1 MQILGNL
8 LKKGTG
14 RYVGFFLRFPHFLV
28 LLAPQQGTWRRCPAL
43 QQPSRTMRP
52 PLRMRVTAQQR
63 RETVGLGPASPGML
77 LCRPGFSYER
87 VIKFHPRPLSFLAL
101 LLVNCSVVSDSL

>member
-63 RETVGLGPASPGML
+63 RDTVGLGPASPGTL
-77 LCRPGFSYER
+77 LCRPGFSNER
-87 VIKFHPRPLSFLAL
+87 DKVPSQA
-101 LLVNCSVVSDSL
+101 SVVSSLVTGQLLSRV